1 MVRVVD
7 DFIPNLFMNRVNS
20 LLEGNT
26 FNWFWNSN
34 TTEHH
39 NDNNFMFTHIL
50 FPNESNKSPHF
61 DFFLPIVYIIDRHN
75 PVKDLVRMK
84 LNLYTNQGKRIDHAS
99 HYDMVEEGKPV
110 DNVMTTILN
119 FTTCNG
125 GTIID
130 NEEYKSVQNQ
140 ALMFDNKTKH
150 SGFTQTDTQR
160 RIVLNIATS
169 HG

>member
-1 MVRVVD
+1 
-7 DFIPNLFMNRVNS
+7 
-20 LLEGNT
+20 
-26 FNWFWNSN
+26 
-34 TTEHH
+34 
-39 NDNNFMFTHIL
+39 
-50 FPNESNKSPHF
+50 
-61 DFFLPIVYIIDRHN
+61 
-75 PVKDLVRMK
+75 MK

-130 NEEYKSVQNQ
+130 NEEYTSIQNQ
-140 ALMFDNKTKH
+140 GIMFDNKTKH

-160 RIVLNIATS
+160 RIVLNIATT